1 MIRASCHTA
10 DNALVLEFD
19 ATPWFR
25 EADPQSLLHL
35 AAQDWSS
42 VWIADALETRPGYE
56 GLHQLV
62 EYAAT
67 RLGTSRS
74 RIPPGMHWTVASTRL
89 MQCIGWPSIGPRSR
103 QRSRTNT
110 SKGDPPQ
117 LGSPMPLSGR
127 TASEICRTCR
137 LNGKD
142 LERVLYRHD
151 LAALPAGP
159 RWVRRRCLSTR
170 CPSSAFTIF
179 ASSILML
186 PSASRPHQRADG
198 AKHRIQ
204 FAK

>member
-67 RLGTSRS
+67 RLRDES
-74 RIPPGMHWTVASTRL
+74 L
-89 MQCIGWPSIGPRSR
+89 E
-103 QRSRTNT
+103 
-110 SKGDPPQ
+110 DP
-117 LGSPMPLSGR
+117 
-127 TASEICRTCR
+127 TW
-137 LNGKD
+137 
-142 LERVLYRHD
+142 
-151 LAALPAGP
+151 AALDC
-159 RWVRRRCLSTR
+159 VVD
-170 CPSSAFTIF
+170 SAD
-179 ASSILML
+179 AKQWL
-186 PSASRPHQRADG
+186 ADNRPEIAATLTG
-198 AKHRIQ
+198 
-204 FAK
+204 